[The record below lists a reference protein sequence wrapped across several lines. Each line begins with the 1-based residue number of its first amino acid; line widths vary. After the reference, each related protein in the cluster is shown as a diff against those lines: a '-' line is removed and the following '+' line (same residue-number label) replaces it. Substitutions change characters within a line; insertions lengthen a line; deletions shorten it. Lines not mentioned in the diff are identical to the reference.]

1 MAEAGNTEGQVKAD
15 SVCLNNA
22 AQEMTTHALP
32 TSEPATLLWNP
43 TVEDLILTN
52 LNEHSLRQV
61 PHCTEHTCSHG
72 GRKWFIIRD

>member
-32 TSEPATLLWNP
+32 TSEPATLL
-43 TVEDLILTN
+43 
-52 LNEHSLRQV
+52 
-61 PHCTEHTCSHG
+61 
-72 GRKWFIIRD
+72 